1 MRQHNE
7 LNFLLRKKPRV
18 RRSTSLIVSP
28 TVIRQKRVVPLAP
41 SHLDTVRV
49 AAQEEEEEEEEEIR
63 DGQSLIFSFVQFSV
77 LKKKKT
83 ERNG

>member
-49 AAQEEEEEEEEEIR
+49 AAQEEEEEEEEIR

>member
-49 AAQEEEEEEEEEIR
+49 AAQEEEEEEEEIR

-77 LKKKKT
+77 LKKKT